1 MESRIAFFPIELT
14 KFPRSTGFKKSTSCR
29 NLSGFS
35 KRVRSNCYIRPE
47 IKVLHQILKI
57 WQRGDKNMLKILQK
71 GWQTTSKR
79 GDKHIKKTT
88 SKRGDKKKSA
98 EKKSD
103 VKKREQALLTLKNTF
118 EVIGLLQSNLFWLK
132 ISVN

>member
-1 MESRIAFFPIELT
+1 MQWIVCLNQSLPLISCVKIINKFLLKTSNICIFGVKNCFFSHWT
-14 KFPRSTGFKKSTSCR
+14 CSTGFKKSTSCR

-98 EKKSD
+98 EKK
-103 VKKREQALLTLKNTF
+103 K
-118 EVIGLLQSNLFWLK
+118 WC
-132 ISVN
+132 